1 MPTRRTKVLTEIDRW
16 IDHFEEG
23 KKDQIHL
30 VELEPESLDVTW
42 WYHEFLIEI
51 DQLSADDKVFTST

>member
-1 MPTRRTKVLTEIDRW
+1 MITRRTEVLTEIERW
-16 IDHFEEG
+16 IDHFEEA
-23 KKDQIHL
+23 KQDQIHL

-42 WYHEFLIEI
+42 WYHEFLNEI